1 MVKTSTSDGGGVGS
15 TPGRWA
21 KIHMPHNQKKKR
33 TCKNRSNTVTHS
45 IKTLKMV
52 HIKKIF

>member
-21 KIHMPHNQKKKR
+21 KIHMPHNQKKKEP
-33 TCKNRSNTVTHS
+33 V
-45 IKTLKMV
+45 KTEAIL
-52 HIKKIF
+52 